1 MEELQ
6 THKQTKHTDK
16 QANQATKQSDNN
28 FYFREKKHITNT
40 HKQHPKLRK
49 RDRNTNNFHKI
60 HTQKNKQT
68 HKTLA

>member
-28 FYFREKKHITNT
+28 FYFREKTHIST
-40 HKQHPKLRK
+40 HNQHPKLRK
-49 RDRNTNNFHKI
+49 ETEIPTTSTK
-60 HTQKNKQT
+60 HTHTEKQT
-68 HKTLA
+68 NKTLA